1 MKKLIVLS
9 LIIIFALGFLSS
21 CKKKKGTAPT
31 LPPAASMTIDFTNF
45 ESGAKSIDFASA
57 SKGVENSSWEFSALV
72 AGYWKTIIATTL
84 AVPVA
89 SFKIALDQTATWVEE
104 KTWQWNYTVT
114 VLGSTYKARLVG
126 LIQTTDVKWTMY
138 VTKEGTGGFAE
149 FVWFEGTSKIDGT
162 SGQWILNHSSAYKE
176 PVLQI
181 DWTKTG
187 TDLYTVKYTYVRTLN
202 DNRASDT
209 FKGSYIE
216 YGKTSATAAYY
227 TIHYWNGTAFSDM
240 NVEWNPSDKSGRVK
254 CQAFFGDTKWY
265 CWNGNHVNI
274 TCPQ

>member
-1 MKKLIVLS
+1 MKKLIALT
-9 LIIIFALGFLSS
+9 LIISLALVGITG

-45 ESGAKSIDFASA
+45 ESGAKSGDLFSA
-57 SKGVENSSWEFSALV
+57 PKGVENSSWEFAALV
-72 AGYWKTIIATTL
+72 AGYWKTIISTTL

-89 SFKIALDQTATWVEE
+89 SFKIALDQTPTWVEE
-104 KTWQWNYTVT
+104 KTWQWNYSAT

-138 VTKEGTGGFAE
+138 VTKEGTGGFTE
-149 FVWFEGTSKIDGT
+149 FIWFEGTSKIDGT
-162 SGQWILNHSSAYKE
+162 SGQWILNHSSQYKE

-187 TDLYTVKYTYVRTLN
+187 TDLYTVKYTYVRTQN
-202 DNRASDT
+202 DSRAADP

-216 YGKTSATAAYY
+216 YGKTSSTAAYY
-227 TIHYWNGTAFSDM
+227 TIHYWNGLAFSDM
-240 NVEWNPSDKSGRVK
+240 NVQWNPSDKSGKVK
-254 CQAFFGDTKWY
+254 CQLYFGDTNWY
-265 CWNGNHVNI
+265 CWNANHVNVVC
-274 TCPQ
+274 TP